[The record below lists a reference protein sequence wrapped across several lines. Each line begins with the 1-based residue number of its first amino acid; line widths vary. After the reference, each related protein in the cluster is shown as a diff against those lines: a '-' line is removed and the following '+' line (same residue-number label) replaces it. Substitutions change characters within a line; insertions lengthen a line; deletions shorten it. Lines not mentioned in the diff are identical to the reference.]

1 MDGLYQTQGAEL
13 CLSPEPPHFM
23 LTFPKA
29 EGKVPRGS
37 GSLPESF
44 SCRISWIFREVMVGL
59 IIRFT
64 RETFIKDR
72 LRVLPCCL
80 GLLGLGR
87 AGSPCV
93 LKEQQRETDAHYSR
107 GIRNQLADPA
117 RRCNPF
123 PSQDGA
129 CGESSS

>member
-1 MDGLYQTQGAEL
+1 MSLPDSRDRTVPVSRAPSFYADL
-13 CLSPEPPHFM
+13 
-23 LTFPKA
+23 PKGRR
-29 EGKVPRGS
+29 ES
-37 GSLPESF
+37 SMWLWLSLPESF
-44 SCRISWIFREVMVGL
+44 FYRISWILREVMVGL

-64 RETFIKDR
+64 RATFIKDI
-72 LRVLPCCL
+72 LLVLPCCL

-107 GIRNQLADPA
+107 GIRNQLADPV